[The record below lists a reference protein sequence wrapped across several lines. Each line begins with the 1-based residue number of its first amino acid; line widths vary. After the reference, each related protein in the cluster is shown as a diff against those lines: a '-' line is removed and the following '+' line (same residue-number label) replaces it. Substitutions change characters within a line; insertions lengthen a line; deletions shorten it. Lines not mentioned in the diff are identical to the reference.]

1 MNRSTPGGAADGVAS
16 EAETASMNFSA
27 FERQNRNQ
35 RALVLAPSERRRR
48 RPLRAALL
56 GAAAILAIGAATPGL
71 APWSAAHAEAP
82 LTQSLAPVAGPASFA
97 DIVERVKGAV
107 VAIKVKSVE
116 TAQNQ
121 GFDAQDLSPDD
132 PLYRFFKRF
141 GDGQGF
147 EGRARKHVALS
158 QGSGFIISADGYVVT
173 NNHVIENATEV
184 EVTFD
189 NGKTLPAK
197 IIGADKRTDLA
208 LLKISDGGALP
219 HVDWASA
226 APRVGDWVIAVGN
239 PFGLGGTVTA
249 GIVSARGRDIG
260 AGPYDDYLQ
269 IDAPVNRGNSGG
281 PSFDARGGVVGV
293 NTAIYS
299 PSGGSVG
306 IGFAIP
312 AEVAKDVVAALKEKG
327 VVARGWIGVHIQPV
341 TQDIADGFGLKAAK
355 GALVAQPQKG
365 GPADAAGLKAGDVI
379 TAVDGEKIETPRELA
394 RKVAAL
400 APGRAVDV
408 VYLRGGSEKTARV
421 KLGALPSEKE
431 LRADAGVDQST
442 DLAGLGIEV
451 TPAREMRAGSEGLFV
466 TGVDPDGSAAQKGLR
481 RGDIIVEVGG
491 APVNSRADLAAA
503 LDGAKKDGRRSV
515 LLRVRSADGAH
526 FLALPVGAS

>member
-1 MNRSTPGGAADGVAS
+1 
-16 EAETASMNFSA
+16 MNFSA
-27 FERQNRNQ
+27 FDRHNRNP
-35 RALVLAPSERRRR
+35 RALSLATGERRRR

-56 GAAAILAIGAATPGL
+56 GAAACLALGVAVTGV
-71 APWSAAHAEAP
+71 APWTSARAEAP
-82 LTQSLAPVAGPASFA
+82 AVQTLAPAVGPASFA

-107 VAIKVKSVE
+107 VAIKVKTVE
-116 TAQNQ
+116 SAQGE
-121 GFDAQDLSPDD
+121 GFDAPDLSPDD

-141 GDGQGF
+141 GEGPGF
-147 EGRARKHVALS
+147 EGRPRKHMTMS

-173 NNHVIENATEV
+173 NNHVVENGTEV
-184 EVTFD
+184 EVSFD
-189 NGKTLPAK
+189 NGKSLPAK
-197 IIGADKRTDLA
+197 IIGTDKRTDLA

-260 AGPYDDYLQ
+260 AGPYDDFLQ

-281 PSFDARGGVVGV
+281 PTFDARGGVIGV

-312 AEVAKDVVAALKEKG
+312 AEVAKDVVGALKDKG
-327 VVARGWIGVHIQPV
+327 SVARGWIGVHIQPV
-341 TQDIADGFGLKAAK
+341 TQDLADSLGLKAAA

-365 GPADAAGLKAGDVI
+365 GPAEAAGLKSGDVI
-379 TAVDGEKIETPRELA
+379 TVVDGEKIETPRELA
-394 RKVAAL
+394 RKIAAT
-400 APGRAVDV
+400 APGKSVDV
-408 VYLRGGSEKTARV
+408 VFIRGGAEKNAKL
-421 KLGALPSEKE
+421 KLGTLPSEKE
-431 LRADAGVDQST
+431 LRADLGVT
-442 DLAGLGIEV
+442 ERGADLSGLGLEV
-451 TPAREMRAGSEGLFV
+451 APASDMRAGGEGLFV
-466 TGVDPDGSAAQKGLR
+466 TGVDPSGSAAQKGLR

-491 APVNSRADLAAA
+491 ATVNSRGDFVAAVDA
-503 LDGAKKDGRRSV
+503 AKKDGRRSV
-515 LLRVRSADGAH
+515 LLRVKSAEGAR
-526 FLALPVGAS
+526 FVALPVAAS